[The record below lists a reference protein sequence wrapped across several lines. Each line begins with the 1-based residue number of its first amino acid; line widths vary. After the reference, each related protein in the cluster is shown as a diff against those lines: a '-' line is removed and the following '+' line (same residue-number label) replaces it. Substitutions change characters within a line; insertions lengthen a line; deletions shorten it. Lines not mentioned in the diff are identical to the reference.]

1 MGLKEYMGQKCKS
14 FYLFCK
20 EGKGRSW
27 STLYAVLR
35 GKISYRSITIG
46 TFEDLRDYLELNTID
61 EVISMLQEDI
71 KGIKMEVVTDAKE
84 D

>member
-61 EVISMLQEDI
+61 EVISMLHVDI
-71 KGIKMEVVTDAKE
+71 KGIKREGVTDAE
-84 D
+84 GD